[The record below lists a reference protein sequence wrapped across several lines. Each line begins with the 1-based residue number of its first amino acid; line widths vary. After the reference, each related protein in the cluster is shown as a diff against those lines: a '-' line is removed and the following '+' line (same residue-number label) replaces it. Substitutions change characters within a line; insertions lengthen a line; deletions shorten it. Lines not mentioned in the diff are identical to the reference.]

1 MSVIYA
7 VTSLLHRV
15 KPLGQSLLALARGE
29 ITALAAL
36 MILAGGVAMFADLAE
51 DLGEDETRAFDMRVL
66 TVLHPG
72 PDPANPIGPAWLDRA
87 AQDFSALG
95 SVAILFTIA
104 VVVVGFLLMQKRALQ
119 ACLLALA
126 LGGGLA
132 LSETMKFVFERTRPP
147 DIYHAA
153 GALNASFPSGHA
165 LLSTVFYLTLGA
177 MLARLVPRRREKLY
191 ALGIA
196 LTLALLVGVT
206 RIYLGVHW
214 ASDVFAGW
222 SLGAAWAMA
231 CWLLEWA
238 IERKVDPAAVDKAT
252 RS

>member
-1 MSVIYA
+1 M
-7 VTSLLHRV
+7 TSFLHRV
-15 KPLGQSLLALARGE
+15 RPLGQSLLALARGE

-36 MILAGGVAMFADLAE
+36 AILAGGVAVFADVAE
-51 DLGEDETRAFDMRVL
+51 DFNESKSRAFDMRVL
-66 TVLHPG
+66 TALHPG
-72 PDPANPIGPAWLDRA
+72 PDPADPIGPAWLDRA

-95 SVAILFTIA
+95 SVAILVTIA
-104 VVVVGFLLMQKRALQ
+104 LVVIGFLLMQKRRLQ
-119 ACLLALA
+119 AGLLALA

-147 DIYHAA
+147 EIYHAA
-153 GALNASFPSGHA
+153 GVLNASFPSGHA

-191 ALGIA
+191 ALGLA
-196 LTLALLVGVT
+196 LTLALLVGLT

-222 SLGAAWAMA
+222 SLGASWAMA
-231 CWLLEWA
+231 CWLIEWWV
-238 IERKVDPAAVDKAT
+238 EKRMNPSPALAGEGQG
-252 RS
+252 

>member
-1 MSVIYA
+1 
-7 VTSLLHRV
+7 VTSLLHRIQ
-15 KPLGQSLLALARGE
+15 PFGQSLLALARGE
-29 ITALAAL
+29 ITALGAL
-36 MILAGGVAMFADLAE
+36 MILGGGVAVFVDVAE
-51 DLGEDETRAFDMRVL
+51 DFSEEEARAFDMRVL
-66 TVLHPG
+66 QALHPG
-72 PDPANPIGPAWLDRA
+72 PDPANPVGPEWLDHA
-87 AQDFSALG
+87 AKDFSALG
-95 SVAILFTIA
+95 SLAILITIA
-104 VVVVGFLLMQKRALQ
+104 IVVIGFLLMQRRALQ
-119 ACLLALA
+119 AGLLVLALS
-126 LGGGLA
+126 GGLA

-147 DIYHAA
+147 EIYHAA

-177 MLARLVPRRREKLY
+177 MLARIAPRRREKMY
-191 ALGIA
+191 ALGVA
-196 LTLALLVGVT
+196 LTLAMLIGAT

>member
-1 MSVIYA
+1 
-7 VTSLLHRV
+7 VTPFFARIR
-15 KPLGQSLLALARGE
+15 PIGQSLLALARGE

-36 MILAGGVAMFADLAE
+36 MILAGGVAAFADIAE
-51 DLGEDETRAFDMRVL
+51 DFREDEARAFDMRVL
-66 TVLHPG
+66 TGLHPG
-72 PDPANPIGPAWLDRA
+72 PDLADPIGPAWLDRA
-87 AQDFSALG
+87 AQDFSAFG
-95 SVAILFTIA
+95 SVAILMTIA
-104 VVVVGFLLMQKRALQ
+104 VVTVGFLLMQKRALQ
-119 ACLLALA
+119 AGLLALA

-147 DIYHAA
+147 EIYYAA

-177 MLARLVPRRREKLY
+177 MLARLVPRRRQKLY
-191 ALGIA
+191 ALGVA

-231 CWLLEWA
+231 CWLIEWW
-238 IERKVDPAAVDKAT
+238 IERKMKPAQSVGDEK
-252 RS
+252 SD